1 MIETHGFIYLVLI
14 SLILGF
20 LYACKVWWFSWVGY
34 FLGMAEYIVIKCKV
48 AYDKMES
55 GMLEGCCI
63 YGSLGFS
70 FKTFWY

>member
-1 MIETHGFIYLVLI
+1 MHVKSGD
-14 SLILGF
+14 
-20 LYACKVWWFSWVGY
+20 FSWVGY
-34 FLGMAEYIVIKCKV
+34 FLGMAEYTVIKCKV

-70 FKTFWY
+70 FKTF